1 METTQPSQ
9 PTPDGAEA
17 AAALAAIDR
26 SQRAVR
32 DTPWPVWIY
41 PVNAL
46 LLGAMAL
53 TPLAEP
59 SDSSALLAVAVTI
72 IVANLAA
79 GWHNGVPFALPTS
92 RGFVSA
98 VALSAL
104 FLVLALVVADLVD
117 SAVPVVAL
125 AVAAAAT
132 YGVGSIIHYRSTH
145 R

>member
-1 METTQPSQ
+1 METTR

-41 PVNAL
+41 PVNAV

-53 TPLAEP
+53 TPLVGTSGP
-59 SDSSALLAVAVTI
+59 SAVVAVAFALV
-72 IVANLAA
+72 VANLAA
-79 GWHNGVPFALPTS
+79 GRSNGAPFALPTS
-92 RGFVSA
+92 RGFLVA
-98 VALSAL
+98 VALSTL
-104 FLVLALVVADLVD
+104 CVVLALVTASLTD
-117 SAVPVVAL
+117 SAAPVVAL
-125 AVAAAAT
+125 AVGATAT
-132 YGVGSIIHYRSTH
+132 YAAGSVVHHRSTH